1 MQRHSPQVQMRTAEG
16 VQLNG
21 TPSKPPNDDDET
33 ERLLPLHVTNGHES
47 ATTTGPSQAKKVG
60 TALFY
65 ATSSLGVIFANKIVL
80 STYKFPSVQTLALFQ
95 FTSTTLALKIASML
109 GYVNLLPISVKGIK
123 SILPLSTCYLL
134 NILTGLSATQNLS
147 LPMMVLLRRASILM
161 TMVSLCAFVLKL

>member
-1 MQRHSPQVQMRTAEG
+1 MQRHSPQIQPMTTSND

-21 TPSKPPNDDDET
+21 SPSKPPNDDGET
-33 ERLLPLHVTNGHES
+33 EKLLPLHVTNGHES

-95 FTSTTLALKIASML
+95 FTSTTIALKIA
-109 GYVNLLPISVKGIK
+109 
-123 SILPLSTCYLL
+123 
-134 NILTGLSATQNLS
+134 
-147 LPMMVLLRRASILM
+147 LR
-161 TMVSLCAFVLKL
+161 MVSPSGDEAQGGEWIPSGCCSLQECGHPRAACQRR